1 MITRERV
8 REPSAPAV
16 KAPTSLPRAIMAPT
30 NVMVRLLL
38 RSPLHFLLSD
48 GLLLLTYAG
57 RKSGKQYTIP
67 VTYSRK
73 GDVVTVFTYHAWWK
87 SLLGGAP
94 VVAEIKRHRFHGR
107 AEVIRDDE
115 NAIATGLLA
124 YLRKHPNAA
133 PGYNIPLDA
142 KGQPDPDA
150 VWQAAQF
157 VVMVRIWLAPSAGQ
171 T

>member
-1 MITRERV
+1 
-8 REPSAPAV
+8 
-16 KAPTSLPRAIMAPT
+16 MAPT
-30 NVMVRLLL
+30 NIVVRLML
-38 RSPLHFLLSD
+38 RSPLHFLLSG

-67 VTYSRK
+67 VAYTRD

-87 SLLGGAP
+87 SLLVGAP

-107 AEVIRDDE
+107 TEVIRDDE
-115 NAIATGLLA
+115 KAIADQLLA

-133 PGYNIPLDA
+133 RGYNVPLDA

-150 VWQAAQF
+150 VRQAARF
-157 VVMVRIWLAPSAGQ
+157 VVMARIWLAPSAGR

>member
-30 NVMVRLLL
+30 NVVVRLML
-38 RSPLHFLLSD
+38 RSPLHFLLSG
-48 GLLLLTYAG
+48 GLLLLTYTG

-67 VTYSRK
+67 VAYARE

-94 VVAEIKRHRFHGR
+94 VVVEIKRQRFHGR
-107 AEVIRDDE
+107 AEVIRNDE
-115 NAIATGLLA
+115 KAIATELLA
-124 YLRKHPNAA
+124 YLRKHPKAA
-133 PGYNIPLDA
+133 RGYNVPLDA

-150 VWQAAQF
+150 VRQAAQF
-157 VVMVRIWLAPSAGQ
+157 MVMVRIRLMSLAGQ

>member
-16 KAPTSLPRAIMAPT
+16 KAPTFPPRAIMAPT
-30 NVMVRLLL
+30 NVVVRLML
-38 RSPLHFLLSD
+38 RSPLHFLLSG

-67 VTYSRK
+67 VAYTRE
-73 GDVVTVFTYHAWWK
+73 GDVVTMFTYHAWWK
-87 SLLGGAP
+87 SLFGGAP
-94 VVAEIKRHRFHGR
+94 VVAEIKRQRFHGR

-115 NAIATGLLA
+115 KAIATALLA

-133 PGYNIPLDA
+133 RGYNVPLDA

-150 VWQAAQF
+150 VRQAAQF

>member
-1 MITRERV
+1 
-8 REPSAPAV
+8 
-16 KAPTSLPRAIMAPT
+16 MAPT
-30 NVMVRLLL
+30 NVVVRLLL

-48 GLLLLTYAG
+48 GLLLLTYMG

-67 VTYSRK
+67 VAYARE

-94 VVAEIKRHRFHGR
+94 VVVEIKRHRFHGR
-107 AEVIRDDE
+107 AEVIWNDE
-115 NAIATGLLA
+115 KALATELLA
-124 YLRKHPNAA
+124 YLKKHPKAA
-133 PGYNIPLDA
+133 QGYNIPLDA

-150 VWQAAQF
+150 VRQAAQF
-157 VVMVRIWLAPSAGQ
+157 MVMVRISLAPSAGQ